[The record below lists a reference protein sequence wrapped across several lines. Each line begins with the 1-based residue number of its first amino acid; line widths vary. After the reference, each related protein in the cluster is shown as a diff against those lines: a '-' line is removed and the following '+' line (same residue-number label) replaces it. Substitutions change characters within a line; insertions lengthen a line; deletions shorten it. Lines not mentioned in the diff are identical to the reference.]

1 MARKVFLATDEIRE
15 RVQSLA
21 GRGVRQEDIA
31 KIIECDAK
39 TLRKHFRSDLDR
51 GTAEANAKV
60 TGFLFNAAEEG
71 SVPAAIFWLKTR
83 AGWRESREPE
93 DATPGSDAEST
104 LQVVILPD
112 NGRDLGL
119 TEARRKAQEK
129 YFGRKKRP

>member
-51 GTAEANAKV
+51 GTAEAKCK
-60 TGFLFNAAEEG
+60 GHRI
-71 SVPAAIFWLKTR
+71 SVQCR
-83 AGWRESREPE
+83 
-93 DATPGSDAEST
+93 
-104 LQVVILPD
+104 
-112 NGRDLGL
+112 
-119 TEARRKAQEK
+119 
-129 YFGRKKRP
+129 